1 MRKRTTPNTVSIFAT
16 ALLAISIGFVTLP
29 SSADSQEAKKP
40 TYAELVEK
48 AKSGDPT
55 VDFAALRYAF
65 LEAPG
70 GHKEGFFNSREF
82 NTLFQQKDYEKV
94 LQTANN
100 YLAQDF
106 VDIRSHFFA
115 GAALHALGREPESQK
130 ESALAKGL
138 VKSIT
143 DSGDGKSQKTAY
155 VVISTS
161 EEYALLEW
169 QGIHATSQSL
179 QLGKDGAAWDV
190 LAGTRGSEAMNVY
203 FDISKFY
210 GKELRKN

>member
-1 MRKRTTPNTVSIFAT
+1 MRKRNISKSASIAV
-16 ALLAISIGFVTLP
+16 ALLIVSFGFTSFP
-29 SSADSQEAKKP
+29 PWASSQEPKKL

-55 VDFAALRYAF
+55 LDFAALRFAF

-70 GHKEGFFNSREF
+70 GHKDGFFNSRQF

-94 LQTANN
+94 LQTAND

-106 VDIRSHFFA
+106 VDLRSHFYA
-115 GAALHALGREPESQK
+115 GAALHALGREAESQK

-138 VKSIT
+138 AKSIL
-143 DSGDGKSQKTAY
+143 DSGDGKTQKTAY

-161 EEYALLEW
+161 EEYAILEW
-169 QGIHATSQSL
+169 LGIHANSQSL

-190 LAGTRGSEAMNVY
+190 LAGVRGNESMNVY
-203 FDISKFY
+203 FDIAKFY
-210 GKELRKN
+210 GKEGKKN

>member
-1 MRKRTTPNTVSIFAT
+1 MRKRTSPVRISFFAS
-16 ALLAISIGFVTLP
+16 ALLIISLGFTAISPGTRG
-29 SSADSQEAKKP
+29 QEAKKP
-40 TYAELVEK
+40 TYADLVEK
-48 AKSGDPT
+48 AKNGDPSL
-55 VDFAALRYAF
+55 DFAALRFAF

-115 GAALHALGREPESQK
+115 GAALHALGREAESQK

-169 QGIHATSQSL
+169 QGIHANSQSL

-190 LAGTRGSEAMNVY
+190 LAGTRGSEAMNIY

-210 GKELRKN
+210 GKELKKN

>member
-1 MRKRTTPNTVSIFAT
+1 MRESTTARSACTAIILITISFIFA
-16 ALLAISIGFVTLP
+16 VNP
-29 SSADSQEAKKP
+29 PRADSQEPKKP

-55 VDFAALRYAF
+55 VDFAALRFAF
-65 LEAPG
+65 LDAPG
-70 GHKEGFFNSREF
+70 GHKEGFFNSRQF
-82 NTLFQQKDYEKV
+82 STLFQQKDYEKV
-94 LQTANN
+94 LQTAND

-106 VDIRSHFFA
+106 VDIRSHFYA
-115 GAALHALGREPESQK
+115 GAALHALGREAESQK

-155 VVISTS
+155 VAISTS

-169 QGIHATSQSL
+169 LGIHATSQSL

-190 LAGTRGSEAMNVY
+190 LVGTRGNEPMSVY
-203 FDISKFY
+203 FDIAKFY
-210 GKELRKN
+210 GKELKKN